1 MLDLEIAEI
10 TENRNR
16 ICSDLLRS
24 LPRWFGLESAILKYS
39 ADVES
44 MPTFVATIKGDSI
57 GFISLRLRN
66 EWTAEVHVMAV
77 HPRYHKKGIG
87 KQLLEVAEK
96 YLRKR
101 NCEFLT
107 VKTLSSAHPSKE
119 YEGTRRFYFSMGFRP
134 VEEFKTLWGETNPCL
149 LMIKALSLDQR
160 TATYR

>member
-10 TENRNR
+10 TENRSR

-24 LPRWFGLESAILKYS
+24 LPLWFGIESSILRYA
-39 ADVES
+39 ADVER
-44 MPTFVATIKGDSI
+44 MPTFVASIKGDSI
-57 GFISLRLRN
+57 GFISLHLHN

-87 KQLLEVAEK
+87 KQLLAVVEK
-96 YLRKR
+96 YLKKR

-107 VKTLSSAHPSKE
+107 VKTVSSAHPNTE

-149 LMIKALSLDQR
+149 LMIKSLLLDQR